1 MRIFLSTN
9 DNVGEVTRDN
19 HPPNEV
25 RLQIEGWHVTR
36 LDSIGSTNDELVRRL
51 ETSDLPDRTVL
62 VADVQTAGRGRLDR
76 RWEAPA
82 GENLLCS
89 MLFRPPIA
97 HPQRLQHAVALAIV
111 AAAQHF
117 EVGNVSLKWPND
129 VIVIESDTSPRAE
142 YTKLAGMLSTM
153 TADGAVI
160 IGIGVNINWA
170 PAGATSLAA
179 IAGHPLSPIDV
190 LRALLSSLH
199 DLLVCSEDELTDR
212 YRNHL
217 STIGRHV
224 RVELPSS
231 EAVIGRA
238 VGVSPDGSLE
248 VVDECAITHRFHA
261 GDVVHLR

>member
-1 MRIFLSTN
+1 
-9 DNVGEVTRDN
+9 VTRDS

-25 RLQIEGWHVTR
+25 RLQIEGWHATR
-36 LDSIGSTNDELVRRL
+36 LDSIGSTNDELVLRL
-51 ETSDLPDRTVL
+51 ATRDLPDRTVL

-97 HPQRLQHAVALAIV
+97 HPQRLQHVVALAII
-111 AAAQHF
+111 AAARHLDI
-117 EVGNVSLKWPND
+117 GNAWLKWPND
-129 VIVIESDTSPRAE
+129 VIVIESEPSPRAE

-153 TADGAVI
+153 TADGSVI
-160 IGIGVNINWA
+160 IGTGVNINWA

-179 IAGHPLSPIDV
+179 VAGRKLSPIDV
-190 LRALLSSLH
+190 LRVVLNSLH
-199 DLLVCSEDELTDR
+199 DLLSCSEDELTDR
-212 YRNHL
+212 YLAHL

-224 RVELPSS
+224 RVELPS
-231 EAVIGRA
+231 AKVVTGRA

-248 VVDECAITHRFHA
+248 VVDECAITHWFQA

>member
-1 MRIFLSTN
+1 M
-9 DNVGEVTRDN
+9 
-19 HPPNEV
+19 
-25 RLQIEGWHVTR
+25 TR

-76 RWEAPA
+76 RWEAPV

-97 HPQRLQHAVALAIV
+97 HPQHLQHAVALAII
-111 AAAQHF
+111 AATRHF
-117 EVGNVSLKWPND
+117 DVGNVWLKWPND
-129 VIVIESDTSPRAE
+129 VIVVEPDTSPRAE
-142 YTKLAGMLSTM
+142 YAKLAGMLSTM
-153 TADGAVI
+153 TADGSVI
-160 IGIGVNINWA
+160 IGTGVNINWS
-170 PAGATSLAA
+170 PVGATSLAA
-179 IAGHPLSPIDV
+179 IAGHPLSAIDV
-190 LRALLSSLH
+190 LRALLGSLH

-212 YRNHL
+212 YRTHL
-217 STIGRHV
+217 STIGRRV
-224 RVELPSS
+224 RVELSS
-231 EAVIGRA
+231 TEVVTGRA

>member
-1 MRIFLSTN
+1 M
-9 DNVGEVTRDN
+9 
-19 HPPNEV
+19 
-25 RLQIEGWHVTR
+25 TR

-51 ETSDLPDRTVL
+51 ETSDLPDRSVL

-97 HPQRLQHAVALAIV
+97 HPQLLQHAVALAIV

-129 VIVIESDTSPRAE
+129 VIVIESDTNPRAE
-142 YTKLAGMLSTM
+142 YTKLAGILSTM
-153 TADGAVI
+153 TADRSVI
-160 IGIGVNINWA
+160 IGTGVNINWS
-170 PAGATSLAA
+170 PTDATSLAA

-212 YRNHL
+212 YRTHL
-217 STIGRHV
+217 STIGRNV

-231 EAVIGRA
+231 EAVTGRA

-261 GDVVHLR
+261 GDVIHLR